1 MVTETTMKWEKECVS
16 VIPPALLSWL
26 TDCCLQGSE
35 RLVLG
40 SLVAQLVKNLP
51 AVGDLGSVPGSGRF
65 PGEGNGSPLQYPCLE
80 NFMDRGAWQATVRG
94 VSKSQTRLNDTQC
107 FSGGG
112 NSSHYSVPFTF
123 FSALT
128 SHSK

>member
-80 NFMDRGAWQATVRG
+80 NFMDRGAWQATVHE
-94 VSKSQTRLNDTQC
+94 VAKSRTCL
-107 FSGGG
+107 G
-112 NSSHYSVPFTF
+112 N
-123 FSALT
+123 
-128 SHSK
+128 